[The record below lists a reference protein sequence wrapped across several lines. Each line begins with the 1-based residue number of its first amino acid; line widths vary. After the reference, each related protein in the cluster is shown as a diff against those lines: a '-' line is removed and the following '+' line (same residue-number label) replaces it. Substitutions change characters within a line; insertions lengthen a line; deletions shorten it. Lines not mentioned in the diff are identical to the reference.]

1 MTQPDELLKA
11 AEEFCNERAK
21 DDPDYAF
28 VRNGEHNAYLRGAA
42 HASAG
47 WAEKLR
53 ERDEK
58 IKSFERGLSEYR
70 TEVTRL
76 TKKWESSE
84 SSWDRH
90 AAKLE
95 AQLKLADELADL
107 IERQMPVESKL
118 FIDDAAKRR
127 CPLGQTMLALAA
139 FRKARSA

>member
-11 AEEFCNERAK
+11 AEE
-21 DDPDYAF
+21 YA
-28 VRNGEHNAYLRGAA
+28 RTRGYDGDHESEMIQHFLDGHA

-95 AQLKLADELADL
+95 AQLKLADELADRVGET
-107 IERQMPVESKL
+107 IAHVPSVM
-118 FIDDAAKRR
+118 I
-127 CPLGQTMLALAA
+127 ALAA
-139 FRKARSA
+139 YRKARG